1 MKTFHIFVKYDIS
14 LFISPFN
21 YNLSFF
27 SHGYGTRIVVMS
39 FEHKSGFAFINGGIG
54 RFARFL
60 EFIFGFKL
68 HFARAG
74 IKRTEGWRREQRVVG
89 GQTADW

>member
-1 MKTFHIFVKYDIS
+1 MKAGS
-14 LFISPFN
+14 L
-21 YNLSFF
+21 LSAMALA
-27 SHGYGTRIVVMS
+27 RLV
-39 FEHKSGFAFINGGIG
+39 
-54 RFARFL
+54 RFL

-74 IKRTEGWRREQRVVG
+74 IKRAEGWRREQRVVG

>member
-1 MKTFHIFVKYDIS
+1 MEYDVS

-21 YNLSFF
+21 YNLSFSF
-27 SHGYGTRIVVMS
+27 SRITGDARIVVMS
-39 FEHKSGFAFINGGIG
+39 FEHKSGFAFISGGTG

-74 IKRTEGWRREQRVVG
+74 IKRTEGRRREQRVVG

>member
-1 MKTFHIFVKYDIS
+1 METYVGGVRSSWHRSNMKAGS
-14 LFISPFN
+14 L
-21 YNLSFF
+21 LSAMALA
-27 SHGYGTRIVVMS
+27 RLV
-39 FEHKSGFAFINGGIG
+39 
-54 RFARFL
+54 RFL

-74 IKRTEGWRREQRVVG
+74 IKRAEGWRREQRVVG